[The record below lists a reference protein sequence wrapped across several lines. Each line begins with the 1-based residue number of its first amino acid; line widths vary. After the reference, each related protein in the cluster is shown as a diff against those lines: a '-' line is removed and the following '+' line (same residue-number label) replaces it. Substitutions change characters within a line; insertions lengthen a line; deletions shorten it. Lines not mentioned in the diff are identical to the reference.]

1 MKSLWICFLHI
12 AALNS
17 FAVAQP
23 ILDRLGANPEFLRL
37 EGYSGIAV
45 ISSLLIY
52 LLAAPVFVVSAI
64 AMLRWLKMPK
74 SAQFMFA
81 TSATLL
87 FALIINLALRW
98 LQWRFNLREIG
109 VPDSLLAAL
118 SLPLAIG
125 GAWLYRRFEWPGQ
138 LLNIAAIGIV
148 LFPISFVFKP
158 AMQAEIFG
166 MAPKRSVGTQAA
178 NPVPIV
184 VVAFDGLCAMSL
196 LNEQH
201 EIDAVR
207 YPAFAKLARHS
218 NFYRNATSVHCRT
231 TQAMPAILT
240 GQLPDAAKV
249 SPVESNH
256 PQNLFGLL
264 HDSEQFEM
272 TVFEPLT
279 RLCPPELRVRD
290 KHLSSVEQTLE
301 LTLML
306 AKVYLAT
313 TLPDDF
319 DLLQLH
325 IPRIWFGFVP
335 DEPGTQAPSK
345 GLIVYG
351 WDGEHDIQIRHFA
364 ETLAKSDKPRLNFLH
379 LVVPHDPWSH
389 LPSGKEYMRNSRIS
403 DRTAGAFGEWGELW
417 GPDELMV
424 QYGWQ
429 RYLLQLQYADRC
441 LGRILDR
448 LEAIDEFDR
457 SLLIVVADHGMAFVS
472 GQERRTPTN
481 TTVADLMSVP
491 LFIKL
496 PEQNI
501 GQTSD
506 MNVETIDVLPT
517 IADIIKLPLAD
528 AVDGE
533 SLVAPNYHERPRKTM
548 YFEGDQTIVVDP
560 EFSQRFD
567 SVDRMVAIFGTG
579 GQDDRL
585 WNLNTIPELVGKEIA
600 ASNIG
605 PASQWTINLER
616 GGEKYDA
623 TKPDFVPSYYLGSLE
638 GPEIGSPVQIA
649 IAINGRI
656 AATTRTST
664 NPAAPREWTVL
675 LREEFFTSEAY
686 TAQLFEIEQRNGS
699 FAVHELFIRD
709 SRLP

>member
-37 EGYSGIAV
+37 EGYSAIAV

-64 AMLRWLKMPK
+64 AILRWLKMPK
-74 SAQFMFA
+74 AALSVFGTA
-81 TSATLL
+81 ATLL
-87 FALIINLALRW
+87 FALTINLALRW
-98 LQWRFNLREIG
+98 LQWRFNLRGMG
-109 VPDSLLAAL
+109 VPDLLLAAI

-125 GAWLYRRFEWPGQ
+125 GAWLYRRCEWPGQ

-148 LFPISFVFKP
+148 LFPISFFLKP

-166 MAPKRSVGTQAA
+166 MAPKRSVGAQAE

-201 EIDAVR
+201 DIDAVR
-207 YPAFAKLARHS
+207 YPAFAKLARQS
-218 NFYRNATSVHCRT
+218 SFFRNATSVHCRT

-240 GQLPDAAKV
+240 GQFPDAVKV

-256 PQNLFGLL
+256 PQNLFRLL
-264 HDSEQFEM
+264 HDSGQFEM

-279 RLCPPELRVRD
+279 RLCPRELRVLE
-290 KHLSSVEQTLE
+290 KHLSYTEQLSE
-301 LTLML
+301 LTSIL
-306 AKVYLAT
+306 AQVYLAT
-313 TLPDDF
+313 TFPDDF
-319 DLLQLH
+319 GLLQLR

-335 DEPGTQAPSK
+335 DESGLQVPSK

-351 WDGEHDIQIRHFA
+351 WDAEHEMQIRHFT
-364 ETLAKSDKPRLNFLH
+364 ETLAKSNKPRFNFLH

-389 LPSGKEYMRNSRIS
+389 LPSGKAYIQGSRIS
-403 DRTAGAFGEWGELW
+403 ERTAGAFGELGELW

-424 QYGWQ
+424 QSGWQ

-448 LEAIDEFDR
+448 LEAINQFDR
-457 SLLIVVADHGMAFVS
+457 SLVIVVADHGMAFVP

-481 TTVADLMSVP
+481 ATVGDLMSVP

-496 PEQNI
+496 PEQKI

-506 MNVETIDVLPT
+506 LNVETIDVLPT
-517 IADIIKLPLAD
+517 ISDIIKLPLTD

-533 SLVAPNYHERPRKTM
+533 SLVNPNFHERPRKTM
-548 YFEGDQTIVVDP
+548 SIEGNQMIVVDP

-567 SVDRMVAIFGTG
+567 YVHRMVAVFGTG

-585 WNLNTIPELVGKEIA
+585 WNLNTIPELAGKEIA

-605 PASQWTINLER
+605 PVSQWTVNLER

-623 TKPDFVPSYYLGSLE
+623 ARPDFIPSYYLGSLE
-638 GPEIGSPVQIA
+638 GPKIKSPVQIA

-664 NPAAPREWTVL
+664 NPATPSEWTVL

-686 TAQLFEIEQRNGS
+686 TTQLFEIDQINGS
-699 FAVHELFIRD
+699 FTLHELSIRA
-709 SRLP
+709 SL

>member
-37 EGYSGIAV
+37 EGFSGIAV

-52 LLAAPVFVVSAI
+52 LMAAPVFVVSAI

-87 FALIINLALRW
+87 FSLTVNLTLQW
-98 LQWRFNLREIG
+98 LQWRFSLRQVG
-109 VPDSLLAAL
+109 VPDFLLAAI

-125 GAWLYRRFEWPGQ
+125 GAWLYQRFEWPAQ

-148 LFPISFVFKP
+148 LFPISFFLKP

-201 EIDAVR
+201 EIDTVR

-256 PQNLFGLL
+256 PQNLFRLL
-264 HDSEQFEM
+264 HDSGQFEM

-279 RLCPPELRVRD
+279 RLCPPELRVLE
-290 KHLSSVEQTLE
+290 KHSSYAEQLSE
-301 LTLML
+301 LTSIL
-306 AKVYLAT
+306 AQVYLAT
-313 TLPDDF
+313 ILPDDF
-319 DLLQLH
+319 ELLQLH

-335 DEPGTQAPSK
+335 DEPGLQVPSK
-345 GLIVYG
+345 GLIIYG
-351 WDGEHDIQIRHFA
+351 WDGEHEIQIRHFTD
-364 ETLAKSDKPRLNFLH
+364 TLVKSDKPRLNFLH

-389 LPSGKEYMRNSRIS
+389 LPSGKEYIRNSRIS
-403 DRTAGAFGEWGELW
+403 EGTAGAFGELGELW

-448 LEAIDEFDR
+448 LETIDQFDR
-457 SLLIVVADHGMAFVS
+457 SLLIVVADHGMAFVP

-481 TTVADLMSVP
+481 ATVADLMSVP

-496 PEQNI
+496 PNQKI

-533 SLVAPNYHERPRKTM
+533 SLVAQNFHERPRKTM
-548 YFEGDQTIVVDP
+548 HLEGDQTIVVDP

-567 SVDRMVAIFGTG
+567 YVDRMVAVFGTG

-585 WNLNTIPELVGKEIA
+585 WNMNTIPELVGKEIT

-605 PASQWTINLER
+605 SASHWTVNLER

-623 TKPDFVPSYYLGSLE
+623 AKPDFVPSYYLGSLE
-638 GPEIGSPVQIA
+638 GPKISSPVQIA

-664 NPAAPREWTVL
+664 NSTTSREWTVL
-675 LREEFFTSEAY
+675 LREEFFTAA
-686 TAQLFEIEQRNGS
+686 TDKTRLFEIEQSNGP
-699 FAVHELFIRD
+699 FILHELFMRD
-709 SRLP
+709 SL

>member
-23 ILDRLGANPEFLRL
+23 IFDRLGGNPEFLRL

-45 ISSLLIY
+45 ISTLLIY
-52 LLAAPVFVVSAI
+52 LLAAPVFTVSVI
-64 AMLRWLKMPK
+64 ATLRWRSMLK
-74 SAQFMFA
+74 SAQFVFA
-81 TSATLL
+81 TSAMLL
-87 FALIINLALRW
+87 FGLALNLILKW
-98 LQWRFNLREIG
+98 LQWQFNLLQLG
-109 VPDSLLAAL
+109 VPGFLLAAT

-138 LLNIAAIGIV
+138 LLSIAAIGTI
-148 LFPISFVFKP
+148 LFPMSFLSKP

-166 MAPKRSVGTQAA
+166 LVPKRSIGDQAE

-196 LNEQH
+196 LNERH

-207 YPAFAKLARHS
+207 YPAFAKLSKHS

-231 TQAMPAILT
+231 SQAMPAILT
-240 GQLPDAAKV
+240 GQFPDAGKT
-249 SPVESNH
+249 SPIESNH
-256 PQNLFGLL
+256 PQNLFRLL
-264 HDSEQFEM
+264 HDSGQFEM

-279 RLCPPELRVRD
+279 RLCPPELRVLE
-290 KHLSSVEQTLE
+290 KHLSHLEQALE
-301 LTLML
+301 LTSIL

-325 IPRIWFGFVP
+325 VPRIWFGFVP

-345 GLIVYG
+345 GLIIYG
-351 WDGEHDIQIRHFA
+351 WDGEHEIQIQHFT
-364 ETLAKSDKPRLNFLH
+364 ETLVRSEKPRLNFLH

-389 LPSGKEYMRNSRIS
+389 LPSGKEYIHHSRIS
-403 DRTAGAFGEWGELW
+403 ESTAGTFGELGELW
-417 GPDELMV
+417 GSDELMV
-424 QYGWQ
+424 HSGWQ

-441 LGRILDR
+441 LGKILDR
-448 LEAIDEFDR
+448 LESIDQFDR
-457 SLLIVVADHGMAFVS
+457 SLVIVVADHGMAFVP

-481 TTVADLMSVP
+481 ATVADLMSVP

-496 PEQNI
+496 PEQKT

-506 MNVETIDVLPT
+506 LNVETIDVLPT

-533 SLVAPNYHERPRKTM
+533 SLVDPGYHERPRKTM
-548 YFEGDQTIVVDP
+548 QFDGDQTIVVDP
-560 EFSQRFD
+560 EFPQRFD
-567 SVDRMVAIFGTG
+567 YVDRMVAVFGTG
-579 GQDDRL
+579 GPDDRL
-585 WNLNTIPELVGKEIA
+585 WNLNTIPELVGKTIA

-605 PASQWTINLER
+605 PASPWIVNLER

-623 TKPDFVPSYYLGSLE
+623 ARPDFVPSYFYGSLE
-638 GPEIGSPVQIA
+638 GPKINSPVQIA
-649 IAINGRI
+649 ISINGRI

-664 NPAAPREWTVL
+664 NPKAPRQWTAL
-675 LREEFFTSEAY
+675 LREEFITSEAY
-686 TAQLFEIEQRNGS
+686 TARLFEIEQSNGTVT
-699 FAVHELFIRD
+699 FHELSIRD
-709 SRLP
+709 SR